1 MLYNYTVQQYFF
13 HTVLVSFLCGVAL
26 RTVFSISLLVAG
38 FVALLAVGLLALWS
52 RQRETTSAPLVLGF
66 SLILLS
72 ISLGLWRTDS
82 FASNFGVSDLQSQ
95 LGNTV
100 TLQGVVVEE
109 PDVREKSVHLM
120 LQTESDLVLVTTNLF
135 SDIEYGDV
143 VEVKGKINVPKSFA
157 SDVGREFDYPHYL
170 LAKGVEYTVSYGAV
184 TRSSRGE
191 GNFVIAALLRAKQA
205 MLSSIQNVIPE
216 PQAGL
221 GEGLLLGVKQAM
233 GADLEK
239 TFRTAGIVHII
250 VLSGYNIMLI
260 ISFSM
265 YLLAR
270 FFSKRVRLM
279 VGLSLIICFALMVGL
294 SATVVRASVMAGI
307 FIVAQLLN
315 RTYDLVR
322 SLLFAAAVMVF
333 INPYLLLYDIG
344 FQLSF
349 MATLGLVLITPKL
362 DVLSPHL
369 FGAKEYLLSTVAT
382 QIAVLPLL
390 LYYMGEISVV
400 AIIVN
405 LLVLPMVPLAMLTT
419 FIASVIGFI
428 STTLALPVA
437 FLAYLSLSYIVA
449 IARTAAALPFAL
461 VNVSYFPVSFILIFY
476 GALGAVLVWLSRPRM
491 VEVDTLSGWVIEEEI
506 EMTGKERSSL
516 PVITEPPLFFR

>member
-1 MLYNYTVQQYFF
+1 
-13 HTVLVSFLCGVAL
+13 
-26 RTVFSISLLVAG
+26 
-38 FVALLAVGLLALWS
+38 
-52 RQRETTSAPLVLGF
+52 
-66 SLILLS
+66 
-72 ISLGLWRTDS
+72 
-82 FASNFGVSDLQSQ
+82 
-95 LGNTV
+95 
-100 TLQGVVVEE
+100 
-109 PDVREKSVHLM
+109 
-120 LQTESDLVLVTTNLF
+120 
-135 SDIEYGDV
+135 
-143 VEVKGKINVPKSFA
+143 
-157 SDVGREFDYPHYL
+157 
-170 LAKGVEYTVSYGAV
+170 
-184 TRSSRGE
+184 
-191 GNFVIAALLRAKQA
+191 
-205 MLSSIQNVIPE
+205 
-216 PQAGL
+216 
-221 GEGLLLGVKQAM
+221 
-233 GADLEK
+233 
-239 TFRTAGIVHII
+239 
-250 VLSGYNIMLI
+250 
-260 ISFSM
+260 
-265 YLLAR
+265 
-270 FFSKRVRLM
+270 
-279 VGLSLIICFALMVGL
+279 MVGL

-315 RTYDLVR
+315 RSYDLVR

-349 MATLGLVLITPKL
+349 MATLGLILITPKL